1 MRTMLMILAITLIGL
16 AASTKAEM
24 HVIVP
29 APILTAKDVKGAQR
43 ELTIKMPVVETVI
56 DQQTKQVLS
65 TTAKPTEYHLTVPDS
80 YDYKAAGATYAAT
93 WDGKAPCITL
103 LVGDPKAIHMAYMG
117 WPMIDCVTWQAQ
129 QPATK

>member
-1 MRTMLMILAITLIGL
+1 MRTMLMILAIALIGM
-16 AASTKAEM
+16 AASARGEM
-24 HVIVP
+24 HIIVP
-29 APILTAKDVKGAQR
+29 APILTAKDAKGAQR
-43 ELTIKMPVVETVI
+43 ELTTKMPVVEVVT
-56 DQQTKQVLS
+56 DPATKQVLS
-65 TTAKPTEYHLTVPDS
+65 TTVKPTEYHLTVPDN

-103 LVGDPKAIHMAYMG
+103 LVGDPKAVHMVYMG